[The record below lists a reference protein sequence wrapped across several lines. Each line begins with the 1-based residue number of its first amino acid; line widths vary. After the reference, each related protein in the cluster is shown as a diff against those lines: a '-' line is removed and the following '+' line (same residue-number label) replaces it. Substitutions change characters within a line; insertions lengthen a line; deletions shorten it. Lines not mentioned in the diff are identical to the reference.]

1 MNILIVKLSAIGDVV
16 HCLPL
21 AAKLKEIFPGCR
33 LSWLVEPAAADL
45 IRHNDCVDEV
55 IEFSKKRWLDGI
67 KDPTRIISTLGAI
80 KKYVSL
86 LRSRRFDLAID
97 AQGLL
102 KSGLLTWASGA
113 PVRIGL
119 STAREGASLFYTDK
133 LSSDGYRD
141 NKMHVVD
148 WNLALGKL
156 AAEKFGKA
164 WETSPVRFPLPQPD
178 SDNLTR
184 VGALLGGAGGGS
196 TAPDLM
202 MGDSGAKAPSSRGEA
217 PLIVV
222 IPGTTWSTKIWP
234 QESWITL
241 CRDLLD
247 RYKAHLV
254 IVGGPKEAEDNAR
267 LLQSIY
273 SMSGGNIGEGTT
285 GRVSD
290 LTGKTGL
297 IDLIALFGM
306 ADAVIGLDTGPMHLA
321 VAVQRPL
328 VAAIHGAS
336 PWHRNGPYGELG
348 KAIHLDLDCQP
359 CFDKH
364 CRLKTIACLKDLSAG
379 KVFQELIDFWDAR
392 LLSS

>member
-21 AAKLKEIFPGCR
+21 AAKLKEVFAGCR

-45 IRHNDCVDEV
+45 LRDNGCVDEV

-67 KDPTRIISTLGAI
+67 KDPARIISILGAI

-86 LRSRRFDLAID
+86 LRGRHFDLAID

-133 LSSDGYRD
+133 LDSIGYRD

-156 AAEKFGKA
+156 AAQKFGKG
-164 WETSPVRFPLPQPD
+164 WEISPVRFPLPRPTDD
-178 SDNLTR
+178 SLTR
-184 VGALLGGAGGGS
+184 VGALLSGAGGGS

-202 MGDSGAKAPSSRGEA
+202 MEGSGAKAPWSEGQA

-234 QESWITL
+234 QESWASL
-241 CRDLLD
+241 CRDLLK

-267 LLQSIY
+267 LVQSIY
-273 SMSGGNIGEGTT
+273 SMSSGDIKEGTA

-297 IDLIALFGM
+297 IDLIALFGK
-306 ADAVIGLDTGPMHLA
+306 AEAVIGLDTGPMHLA

-336 PWHRNGPYGELG
+336 PWHRNGPYGHLG

-379 KVFQELIDFWDAR
+379 KVFQELIEFWDPVLIR
-392 LLSS
+392 